1 MTRMNL
7 LGALGAL
14 AMTLGLVPALV
25 LVLAL
30 TGSQPAQADPLK
42 IRVAYVVP
50 VANWA
55 SLLAE
60 KKDLAK
66 HWGTSYDFE
75 AVRYQGTPPM
85 ITALAT
91 GELEIADLA
100 YSTLG
105 LAIQNAGIDDLQVI
119 ADEFQDG
126 VPGYYSDEFFVRKDG
141 AINKI
146 EDLKGK
152 VIATNAAGSGV
163 DIAMKA
169 MLHKHGLDDKRDYTT
184 IEAPFPAMASM
195 LAEKKVD
202 MVPGVLPFSLNPAL
216 RDPNNVLF
224 TQEQGVGRTQMIIW
238 SARKSFIDKN
248 RSALVDFMEDAL
260 RIERWYL
267 DPKNHAE
274 VVAIGA
280 RLLKVPPERLDW
292 LFTKQDYYR
301 DADGKPNLDALKKNV
316 DMTKELGF
324 FSGAVDIGQHT
335 DLSIVTDA
343 AKRLQ

>member
-1 MTRMNL
+1 MRTRVFGAFG
-7 LGALGAL
+7 LGALSAL
-14 AMTLGLVPALV
+14 AIALAGV
-25 LVLAL
+25 
-30 TGSQPAQADPLK
+30 QCAQADPIK
-42 IRVAYVVP
+42 IRGAYVVP

-91 GELEIADLA
+91 NELEIADLA

-141 AINKI
+141 TINKI
-146 EDLKGK
+146 EDFKGK

-163 DIAMKA
+163 DVAMKA

-184 IEAPFPAMASM
+184 IEAPFPAMAAM

-238 SARKSFIDKN
+238 TARKSFIDKN
-248 RSALVDFMEDAL
+248 RAAMVDFMEDAL

-274 VVAIGA
+274 VVAIA
-280 RLLKVPPERLDW
+280 SRLLKVPPERLDW

-301 DADGKPNLDALKKNV
+301 DPDGKPDLDALKKNV

-324 FSGAVDIGQHT
+324 FSGSVDLGQHT
-335 DLSIVTDA
+335 DLSLVQDA
-343 AKRLQ
+343 AKRLLQ

>member
-1 MTRMNL
+1 MRTRL
-7 LGALGAL
+7 FGVLGALGAL
-14 AMTLGLVPALV
+14 A
-25 LVLAL
+25 LAFA
-30 TGSQPAQADPLK
+30 GPRPAQADPLK

-91 GELEIADLA
+91 NELEIADLA

-126 VPGYYSDEFFVRKDG
+126 APGYYSDEFFVRKDG
-141 AINKI
+141 GINKV

-152 VIATNAAGSGV
+152 VIATNAAGSGI

-184 IEAPFPAMASM
+184 IEAPFPAMAAM

-216 RDPNNVLF
+216 RSSSNVLF
-224 TQEQGVGRTQMIIW
+224 TQKEGVGRTQMIIW
-238 SARKSFIDKN
+238 TARKSFIDKN
-248 RSALVDFMEDAL
+248 RPAMVDFMEDVL

-280 RLLKVPPERLDW
+280 KLLKVPPERLDW

-301 DADGKPNLDALKKNV
+301 DPDGKPDLDALNKNV
-316 DMTKELGF
+316 EMTKALGF
-324 FSGAVDIGQHT
+324 FSGNVDLSKHA

>member
-1 MTRMNL
+1 MTIMRNFTR
-7 LGALGAL
+7 GVLGAL
-14 AMTLGLVPALV
+14 AIAL
-25 LVLAL
+25 A
-30 TGSQPAQADPLK
+30 GICSAQADPIK
-42 IRVAYVVP
+42 IRVAYAVP

-66 HWGTSYDFE
+66 HWGSSYDFE

-85 ITALAT
+85 IMALAVN
-91 GELEIADLA
+91 ELEIADLA

-105 LAIQNAGIDDLQVI
+105 LAIQNAGLDDLEVI
-119 ADEFQDG
+119 GDEFQDG
-126 VPGYYSDEFFVRKDG
+126 APGYYSDEFFVRKDAG
-141 AINKI
+141 VAKI

-152 VIATNAAGSGV
+152 VIATNATGSGI

-169 MLHKHGLDDKRDYTT
+169 MLHKHGLEDKRDYTT
-184 IEAPFPAMASM
+184 LEAPFPAMAAM

-202 MVPGVLPFSLNPAL
+202 LVPGVLPFSLNPAL

-224 TQEQGVGRTQMIIW
+224 TQKEGVGRTQMIIW
-238 SARKSFIDKN
+238 TARKSFLDKN
-248 RSALVDFMEDAL
+248 RAAMVDFMEDVL

-267 DPKNHAE
+267 DPKNHAD

-280 RLLKVPPERLDW
+280 KLLKVPPERLGW

-301 DADGKPNLDALKKNV
+301 DPNGKPDLEALKKNV
-316 DMTKELGF
+316 DITKELGF
-324 FSGAVDIGQHT
+324 FSGSVDLAKHT
-335 DLSIVTDA
+335 DLSIVEEA